1 MDIFIFAPLITFNSK
16 YMAKFFWKCGFLS
29 VILAFNILI
38 VQGSEM
44 ESIREEDRTI
54 SGIVKDTDGLP
65 VIGAAVIQTNT
76 ANGVVTDEDGSF
88 SLTLEKGKINSIS
101 ISCIGYK
108 TQTIARPSDK
118 LEILLEMEALMMD
131 EVSVVAY
138 GYQKKETVTG
148 AISSVG
154 TDQLLVSPNASVAN
168 ALAGQ
173 LSGVSTVQ
181 QSGQP
186 GAEDPQIYVRG
197 TGSLTDSS
205 PLILVD
211 GIEMPFTQIDP
222 NEIENI
228 TVLKDA
234 SATAVFGVR
243 GANGVILVTTR
254 RGLEGKPKV
263 SFSSSV
269 GLTSPVRLVEMSD
282 SYNTALLYNELETND
297 GTAFEDLSFSPYAL
311 NAFKTHSNPI
321 MYPDMD
327 WNEYLYKDYS
337 FQTQHNVNVSGGT
350 SRVKYFISL
359 GVLSQDGMLKELPG
373 LDYNANYTYTRYN
386 IRANLDIDVTKT
398 TTIKLTLGEIVGNK
412 RQPLGGS
419 QGTWE
424 SLGIS
429 QPFSSPGIIDGK
441 LVLNDSQYF
450 GNMKLI
456 SVLTNFYGNGYQK
469 AMNNTM
475 TLNMELVQKLDFLV
489 KGLSLQIKGAY
500 NTKYTFI
507 KNRSTT
513 VETWRPYFESS
524 LNGSGLNPGDDGFDY
539 TVIYRKTG
547 ANAEL
552 GYNESYTKDRDWYLE
567 ASLRYARKFNKA
579 HNVTA
584 LLLYNQS
591 KNYYPAQFVAQP
603 SAYVGLV
610 GRITYDY
617 KTKYLFEFNAGYNG
631 SENFAPGKTR
641 YGFFPAVSVGWII
654 SEEPFM
660 KRQNV
665 VNYLKIRATY
675 GLVGNDNMSNNRYL
689 YLPTSYTL
697 KKSGYNFGIDTPQNA
712 YMAVEGR
719 IGNPD
724 VTWET
729 ARKQNYGIEAT
740 FFKSRLKLTADY
752 FREYRDD
759 ILIQRRTIPAEV
771 SLTSNLLPV
780 VNMGEVRN
788 AGFEV
793 ELKWAQTVKR
803 FNYWISANTSFAR
816 NKVLFMDEIEPNEP
830 YMAKTGRP
838 MGLLYGYV
846 ADGFYNES
854 DFNSDGTLV
863 SGLPDPGVKVYPG
876 DVKYKDLNNDKFIN
890 TDDETF
896 IGYPVR
902 PELTFGLNYGI
913 RYKGFELTMNW
924 AGATNRS
931 VLLSDHYRIPFGAS
945 CNRALP
951 KYMAEGRWTPETASV
966 ATAPR
971 FSKTSLLHNYKD
983 SSLWVRDASYLR
995 LKTMKIG
1002 YTFRSKGFLKTL
1014 GITRLN
1020 IYLSGYNLLTFDK
1033 IKYFDPETKINNDIL
1048 YPITQTY
1055 NFGVV
1060 VNF

>member
-118 LEILLEMEALMMD
+118 LEIVLEMEALMMD

-269 GLTSPVRLVEMSD
+269 GLVVPSKLVEMSN
-282 SYNTALLYNELETND
+282 SYDTAVLYNELDAND
-297 GTAFEDLSFSPYAL
+297 GKDISQFSFSPYAL
-311 NAFKTHSNPI
+311 KAFETHSDPI
-321 MYPDMD
+321 MFPDMN
-327 WNEYLYKDYS
+327 WNEYLYRDFS
-337 FQTQHNVNVSGGT
+337 MQTQHNVNITGG
-350 SRVKYFISL
+350 SSVAKYFISVGML
-359 GVLSQDGMLKELPG
+359 TQDGMMKELPG
-373 LDYNANYTYTRYN
+373 LDYDGNFTYKRYN

-398 TTIKLTLGEIVGNK
+398 TRVKLTIGEIIGNK
-412 RQPLGGS
+412 HEPIGGNQGWAALGV
-419 QGTWE
+419 
-424 SLGIS
+424 S

-441 LVLNDSQYF
+441 LIQNGSQYF
-450 GNMKLI
+450 GNMRLI
-456 SVLTNFYGNGYQK
+456 SVLSKVYGNGYRD
-469 AMNNTM
+469 NLRNTM
-475 TLNMELVQKLDFLV
+475 TLNMDIIQRLDFIL
-489 KGLSLQIKGAY
+489 KGLSFQLKGAY
-500 NTKYTFI
+500 NSYYSFNKE
-507 KNRSTT
+507 RPQT
-513 VETWRPYFESS
+513 VRTYIPHYESYI
-524 LNGSGLNPGDDGFDY
+524 NGSGLNPGDEGYDY
-539 TVIYRKTG
+539 TILYRIG
-547 ANAEL
+547 NSDSEL
-552 GYNESYTKDRDWYLE
+552 GYSESSSKDRDWYLE

-660 KRQNV
+660 KNQNV

-759 ILIQRRTIPAEV
+759 ILIQRRTVPAVV
-771 SLTSNLLPV
+771 SLSSSLLPV

-854 DFNSDGTLV
+854 DFNPDGTLV

-931 VLLSDHYRIPFGAS
+931 IMLGDEYRIPFGEG

-951 KYMAEGRWTPETASV
+951 KYMAEERWTQEKSLS
-966 ATAPR
+966 ATMPR
-971 FSKTSLLHNYKD
+971 FSQNSMTHNYKN
-983 SSLWVRDASYLR
+983 SSLWVRDASYIR

-1002 YTFRSKGFLKTL
+1002 YTFQNNVLLKKL
-1014 GITRLN
+1014 GISRLN
-1020 IYLSGYNLLTFDK
+1020 LYLSGYNLLTFDK
-1033 IKYFDPETKINNDIL
+1033 LEYFDPEATPNHDIM
-1048 YPITQTY
+1048 YPITYTY
-1055 NFGVV
+1055 NAGIVV
-1060 VNF
+1060 TF